1 MDWIKENIASIVLL
15 LVVIAIAYFAVR
27 GKIKERKKGDCGCG
41 CSNCSACAACSI
53 ARKKQEKNH
62 ETK

>member
-27 GKIKERKKGDCGCG
+27 GKIKERKKGGCGCR

-53 ARKKQEKNH
+53 ARKKQEMNH